1 MVTSRSIGRDYNRTG
16 AAGQPG
22 NDRVAED
29 IGVGYTLKAGGT
41 GMNRLWINFWLAA
54 AAFLDLLA
62 LGTTGLL
69 LRYLV
74 PPGRGRG
81 GWAAAEPSFFWLHR
95 HDWRDL
101 HFYFAAVFLL
111 LAATHL
117 LLHWKW
123 ISCRLRELRA
133 GRRPP
138 EKVGPPDCGGEPI
151 R

>member
-1 MVTSRSIGRDYNRTG
+1 
-16 AAGQPG
+16 
-22 NDRVAED
+22 
-29 IGVGYTLKAGGT
+29 
-41 GMNRLWINFWLAA
+41 MNRLWLNFWLEA

-74 PPGRGRG
+74 PAGGGRGRWPAG
-81 GWAAAEPSFFWLHR
+81 EPSFFWLPR

-101 HFYFAAVFLL
+101 HFFFAAAFLL

-133 GRRPP
+133 GRRPSGS
-138 EKVGPPDCGGEPI
+138 GPPDCSGGPI